1 MALIG
6 FSSFTHL
13 AIIGFSLFTHL
24 ALIGFSSFTHLALIG
39 FSRLLSLLFSC
50 WKMDCVPIGKGLL
63 IAFGVGWGNVYLG
76 EIEGYSLG
84 LFPLVGFWL
93 GMRYVGKKLFRHAHT
108 F

>member
-1 MALIG
+1 LALIG
-6 FSSFTHL
+6 FSL
-13 AIIGFSLFTHL
+13 LTHL

-39 FSRLLSLLFSC
+39 FSRFLSLLAPYFVLLENGSC
-50 WKMDCVPIGKGLL
+50 PYIEEGLS

-93 GMRYVGKKLFRHAHT
+93 GIGHVGKKVFRRAHT
-108 F
+108 FLNIKI